1 MERHMNTKAMQ
12 LGTIAAFLCATVVA
26 RGSDDEYLANWP
38 QWRGPLAG
46 GTAPLADPPVE
57 WSETKNVR
65 WKVAVAGQG
74 SSTPIVWG
82 DRVFLLT
89 AVDTQRVAEDA
100 PAPADQPKRPF
111 GIVFP
116 NTFHQFTVICLD
128 RATGKTIWQH
138 VAAELVP
145 HEGHHPDNDFASATP
160 VTDGRFLYVS
170 FGSRGLYCYDLDG
183 NQQWKKDVG
192 QLRTRL
198 SFGEGSSPALHD
210 GVLVTTWDHD
220 GPSFIVA
227 HDAATGEALWRQ
239 ERDEVSAWAT
249 PIIVTEQ
256 GSSQVITNASQR
268 VRSYDLKT
276 GKLLWECGGQVA
288 NVTPSPVANDELV
301 FCMSGYRGSALYA
314 LPLDQSGDL
323 TGSDK
328 IAWTGERGTPY
339 VPSPLLYEH
348 RLYFTQSNDGI
359 LSCLDAGTGNV
370 LIERSRL
377 PDVSRVYASP
387 VDAAGRVYV
396 TSRDGVTLVL
406 RHGDT
411 LDVLATNRLDDD
423 IDASPAIAG
432 KQLFLRGRKSLYCLE
447 AE

>member
-1 MERHMNTKAMQ
+1 MNTKVMQ
-12 LGTIAAFLCATVVA
+12 VGMLATFLSMAIVA
-26 RGSDDEYLANWP
+26 RGADEQYLANWP
-38 QWRGPLAG
+38 QWRGPLAAG
-46 GTAPLADPPVE
+46 VAPLADPPTE
-57 WSETKNVR
+57 WSESQNVR
-65 WKVAVAGQG
+65 WKVAVPGNG

-89 AVDTQRVAEDA
+89 AVETDRVAADV
-100 PAPADQPKRPF
+100 PAPADQPRRPF

-116 NTFHQFTVICLD
+116 NKYHQFTVMCLD
-128 RATGKTIWQH
+128 RATGKTLWQR

-160 VTDGRFLYVS
+160 VTDGRFLFVS

-183 NQQWKKDVG
+183 NLQWKQDLG
-192 QLRTRL
+192 QLKTRL

-227 HDAATGEALWRQ
+227 HDAATGKELWRRD
-239 ERDEVSAWAT
+239 RDEVSAWAT

-256 GSSQVITNASQR
+256 GNAQVITNASKR
-268 VRSYDLKT
+268 VRGYDLKT
-276 GKLLWECGGQVA
+276 GELLWECGGQVG
-288 NVTPSPVANDELV
+288 NVTPTPVANDKLV
-301 FCMSGYRGSALYA
+301 FCMSGYRGSALFA

-323 TGSDK
+323 TDSDK
-328 IAWTGERGTPY
+328 IAWNQDRGTPY

-359 LSCLDAGTGNV
+359 LSCLDSETGKN

-377 PDVSRVYASP
+377 PGISRVYASP
-387 VDAAGRVYV
+387 VGAAGRVYL
-396 TSRDGVTLVL
+396 TSRDGVTLVI
-406 RHGDT
+406 RHGDA
-411 LDVLATNRLDDD
+411 LEVLATNRLDDD

-432 KQLFLRGRKSLYCLE
+432 KQLFLRGKKSLYCLE
-447 AE
+447 KQ